1 MMPTASA
8 RGCRRRL
15 SRDPALLALG
25 RRHGGFTDHAG
36 FVGVGVE
43 QAVAIAPA
51 VAYRV
56 RIDFK
61 PDGWIDR
68 AVVDAIIADNVKAEL
83 TLS

>member
-1 MMPTASA
+1 MSRIPTCWRSAAGRAAS
-8 RGCRRRL
+8 
-15 SRDPALLALG
+15 
-25 RRHGGFTDHAG
+25 TDHAR

-43 QAVAIAPA
+43 QAVAAAPA
-51 VAYRV
+51 AAYRV

-68 AVVDAIIADNVKAEL
+68 DVVDAIIADNVKAEL